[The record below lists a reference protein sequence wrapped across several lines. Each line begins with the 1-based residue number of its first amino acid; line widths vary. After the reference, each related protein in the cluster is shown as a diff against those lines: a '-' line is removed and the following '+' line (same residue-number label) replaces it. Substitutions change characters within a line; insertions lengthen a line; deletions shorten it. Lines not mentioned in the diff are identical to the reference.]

1 MSGEFRFVFRAD
13 ATADTGAGHVKRCLT
28 LATEFQARGYLVI
41 FVGKIDIP
49 WVVQELHNM
58 HFYIFDVNKYVNSFK
73 DILILDIYNNDIDSN
88 FYAKNLFYRTI
99 QIVDSV
105 TPQMNADLYI
115 HPGLS
120 KSILVSLNSDY
131 KVISGINYLTTNTF
145 KNVKKSGDLDMNIK
159 SLLVI
164 GGGTDVLD
172 FTSNIFNYL
181 FSIKPTGF
189 EIHFMSDKL
198 FQTNPQAPQNFHFHR
213 LGESLKNLMSEVD
226 TVISTAGTSS
236 WDFLANHRML
246 GVALAVDNQLDNFVY
261 QTEKR
266 YALPVS
272 RYIPQKG
279 WQISPLEINNL
290 LFDNK
295 IRSELFFNICS
306 EFDTGGPAR
315 IIERILNLNNE

>member
-13 ATADTGAGHVKRCLT
+13 ATVDTGAGHVKRCLT

-41 FVGKIDIP
+41 FVGRIDIP

-58 HFYIFDVNKYVNSFK
+58 HFDIFDADNYVNSFY
-73 DILILDIYNNDIDSN
+73 DILILDIYNIDADAI
-88 FYAKNLFYRTI
+88 FYTKNLFYRTI
-99 QIVDSV
+99 QIIDSV
-105 TPQMNADLYI
+105 TPQMDADLYI
-115 HPGLS
+115 HPGLN
-120 KSILVSLNSDY
+120 KSFSFPLDSEY

-145 KNVKKSGDLDMNIK
+145 RKVKKSSYSEMNIK

-181 FSIKPTGF
+181 YSIKPTGF
-189 EIHFMSDKL
+189 EIHFMSEKL
-198 FQTNPQAPQNFHFHR
+198 FHSKPQAPENFHFHR

-236 WDFLANHRML
+236 WDFLANHRIL

-266 YALPVS
+266 YALSIS

-306 EFDTGGPAR
+306 EFDTAGPAR
-315 IIERILNLNNE
+315 ITERILKLKS